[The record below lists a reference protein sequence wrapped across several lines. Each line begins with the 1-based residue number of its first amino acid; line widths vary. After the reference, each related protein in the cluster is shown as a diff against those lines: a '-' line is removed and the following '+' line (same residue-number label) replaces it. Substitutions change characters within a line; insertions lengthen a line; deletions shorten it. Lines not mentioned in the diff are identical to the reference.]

1 MLIRLS
7 LLIALSL
14 LLASAAQATLVLDI
28 TGVGGSG
35 ETTWTFSG
43 SDTAGGAGDFDD
55 DTNIE
60 STDLNGSHWDLGSFT
75 SIFLN
80 DTQVAASFSN
90 ATLTIGALTRAIE
103 DAYIDTDIDPGELDD
118 IGVGVSGT
126 TNFDFVAGD
135 LVSWTGYMTVGI
147 DLDSLIAGTYSTDVY
162 GADPGV
168 LNLTVNIVPEPST
181 AVLML
186 LGLAGF
192 GIKARRRTA

>member
-1 MLIRLS
+1 MLIRQT
-7 LLIALSL
+7 LLITLSL
-14 LLASAAQATLVLDI
+14 LLASAAQAMMVLDI
-28 TGVGGSG
+28 SGVAGSG

-43 SDTAGGAGDFDD
+43 SATAGGAGDFDD

-60 STDLNGSHWDLGSFT
+60 STDLDGSHWDLASFT

-90 ATLTIGALTRAIE
+90 ATLTIGAVTRDIE

-118 IGVGVSGT
+118 IGVGVSGS
-126 TNFDFVAGD
+126 TNFDFGIGD
-135 LVSWTGYMTVGI
+135 LVSWTGFMTVGI
-147 DLDSLIAGTYSTDVY
+147 DLNSLIAGSYSTDVY

-168 LNLTVNIVPEPST
+168 LDLTVNIVPEPST

-186 LGLAGF
+186 LGLAGLRIS
-192 GIKARRRTA
+192 GRRGEA